1 VFGMDVEVQCNLW
14 SDQRSILLRLEN
26 RIIESQKHLFLK
38 TEKIIKSQNE
48 KIVKLTKLV
57 DDQSERIGTFDA
69 RLEIVYRFLN
79 KEMKD
84 MEGRILSSM
93 ETMSSSFTNQLVYS
107 FPYALSP
114 AMTAL
119 GHIVQN
125 VEILCN
131 RADPDRSNLA
141 ASDVDVVHS
150 DPANNSE
157 AQDNIVSD
165 PISEVSEMD
174 LNIEYAE
181 SNNNTMH
188 VKSEES
194 TLDDEKS
201 EAKSN
206 IMPMQIPSNTII
218 SNNNEIATSNGSSSG
233 LNFIMRSLGLPGN
246 ESICN
251 KDEHIAMKTDSA
263 IAQEKNLKRKMVK
276 CVNKQDACDSGGSR
290 SVGKVELDSAHAPQI
305 NDVDLE
311 DGEILDD
318 EQEVPVVPIGRV
330 TVKTSG
336 LFKDEVIQRKKQ
348 KRPNKCRKRR

>member
-125 VEILCN
+125 IEFLCH
-131 RADPDRSNLA
+131 RADPDKSNLA

-150 DPANNSE
+150 DPVNNSE
-157 AQDNIVSD
+157 AQDNIVTD

-181 SNNNTMH
+181 NSDNTLH

-194 TLDDEKS
+194 TLDDKTLEVN
-201 EAKSN
+201 SN
-206 IMPMQIPSNTII
+206 IVPIMQIPSNNII
-218 SNNNEIATSNGSSSG
+218 SKNNGIATSNASSSG
-233 LNFIMRSLGLPGN
+233 LNFILRSLGLPGN
-246 ESICN
+246 ELIGN
-251 KDEHIAMKTDSA
+251 KNNLVMKTDSA

-276 CVNKQDACDSGGSR
+276 CENIQDACNSGGSR
-290 SVGKVELDSAHAPQI
+290 SFGKIKVKSAHAPLI

-318 EQEVPVVPIGRV
+318 EQEVTVVPIGRV